1 MVVEEVMFA
10 YETLQRSRR
19 LLSVEPCIT
28 VMKPRSCFGLQCS
41 KLSKTTGLV
50 DFENIPATSE
60 IKISKKDRTESVK
73 TTAVLNLVTF
83 KPGLKMRRKKFA
95 KGREREREQ
104 TGYIR
109 EQKGKKCGNREKEG
123 NWIKTGNV
131 LGKTVEK
138 WDREESDF
146 DVMRRES
153 RVTFN
158 NEKG

>member
-1 MVVEEVMFA
+1 MVLITKQAIAKPNPKIETNILKLFDNHITARVFYVIFSCPIMVVEEVMFA

-28 VMKPRSCFGLQCS
+28 VLKPRSCFGLQCS

-73 TTAVLNLVTF
+73 TTAVLNLVMF

-109 EQKGKKCGNREKEG
+109 EQNRKKCGNRE
-123 NWIKTGNV
+123 
-131 LGKTVEK
+131 
-138 WDREESDF
+138 
-146 DVMRRES
+146 
-153 RVTFN
+153 
-158 NEKG
+158 